1 MCARSSFQCY
11 VKVLP
16 WLTFISVVLPNLFSI
31 VIISSFLYMNSA
43 YLWIQPLAHIRN
55 WVATLYGLIVSLLGL
70 WRFFTTSW
78 LLQCTWWAHEWHVS
92 TLTHRLWSKC
102 LFSITMFFRDDNACT
117 HEWSTDHFSEC
128 VERHAYS
135 TYDKF
140 LKLHEGKANLMGFCC
155 LFIWFLVVEPGLVFL
170 SMWCKAVSQWGSNR
184 FNFMPSWFKIF
195 SF

>member
-1 MCARSSFQCY
+1 
-11 VKVLP
+11 
-16 WLTFISVVLPNLFSI
+16 
-31 VIISSFLYMNSA
+31 MNST
-43 YLWIQPLAHIRN
+43 YFWIHPLAHIRN

-135 TYDKF
+135 TYDEY
-140 LKLHEGKANLMGFCC
+140 LKLHEGKAGNDCWTC
-155 LFIWFLVVEPGLVFL
+155 LRPRSFGLVLRVDLFQL
-170 SMWCKAVSQWGSNR
+170 IHVNTNKLINPDGIVLGQ
-184 FNFMPSWFKIF
+184 PI
-195 SF
+195 